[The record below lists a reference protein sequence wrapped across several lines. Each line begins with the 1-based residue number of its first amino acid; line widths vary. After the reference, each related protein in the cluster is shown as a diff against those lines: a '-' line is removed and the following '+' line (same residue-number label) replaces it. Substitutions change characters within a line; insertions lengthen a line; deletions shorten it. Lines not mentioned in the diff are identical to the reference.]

1 MINLIVN
8 EFKKSSLIKL
18 IIIILIFVI
27 SIMLLYKFNY
37 INYYSLYK
45 VIPFISISS
54 IVLNNNIISNEI
66 NNGTFRYY
74 LTKPIKRY
82 KIYLSKFI
90 YMNIISMIIL
100 MFVILTFKSMKISI
114 VITLLIKNIIPLILC
129 NSLILLLS
137 VINKNNTITII
148 ISMLIVIFGFTI
160 SVFLFNNNI
169 YFIEYTILPYMDF
182 SVFNDYELLIAF
194 NNETGCNLN
203 MNRALIIDFIYIVI
217 FYILGCVLFI
227 KKDIKY

>member
-1 MINLIVN
+1 MISLIVN
-8 EFKKSSLIKL
+8 EIKKSSLIKL
-18 IIIILIFVI
+18 IIIISIFIV
-27 SIMLLYKFNY
+27 SILLLYKFNY
-37 INYYSLYK
+37 LNYYSLYK

-54 IVLNNNIISNEI
+54 IVLNNNIVSNEI

-90 YMNIISMIIL
+90 YMNIVSMIIL
-100 MFVILTFKSMKISI
+100 MFIIIVFKSIKISI
-114 VITLLIKNIIPLILC
+114 SIVLLIKNVIPLILC
-129 NSLILLLS
+129 NSFILLLS
-137 VINKNNTITII
+137 VINKNNSITII

-160 SVFLFNNNI
+160 SSFLFSNNI

-182 SVFNDYELLIAF
+182 SIFNDYVLLIAF
-194 NNETGCNLN
+194 NNEIGCDLN
-203 MNRALIIDFIYIVI
+203 INKAIIIDFIYIVI
-217 FYILGCVLFI
+217 FYILGCFLFI